1 MTFMKLYFF
10 GDDNN
15 KPKLSEHLIIYIL
28 SLLDPKSQSVASLV
42 NKDWSR
48 LVQLTRQYL
57 SMLPVIHRIPL
68 FANLGLDVLKLKLM
82 TGGMTNSTFRLRIK
96 NAPEK
101 WVMRIPGIG
110 SSAFITRRDEAHN
123 AKQAEKL
130 GLNVPIAFFDPED
143 GLQVT
148 RFIEGVHSLDDKALA
163 RKEILHEVASMMR
176 RLHKSPPF
184 DNNTLF
190 FERNEE
196 LLDLLKRK
204 PFNFPGEIEF
214 IEQQMKN
221 LKEIFSSY
229 RIQQFPCHNDTTP
242 LNFILS
248 ENPEIK
254 GSEKI
259 HQIDWEYSSNNDFIW
274 DLVYFMVEAKLNREQ
289 QLILLKAY
297 FNTEELSGSL
307 LAWIEVYKPIIEWW
321 ITIWSWTQLA
331 NGANAVDLSSY
342 EQLGLERYHN
352 TLSHLKSEGYVK
364 ALALIET
371 DSHSLTFTGQR
382 PF

>member
-1 MTFMKLYFF
+1 M
-10 GDDNN
+10 
-15 KPKLSEHLIIYIL
+15 
-28 SLLDPKSQSVASLV
+28 
-42 NKDWSR
+42 
-48 LVQLTRQYL
+48 
-57 SMLPVIHRIPL
+57 
-68 FANLGLDVLKLKLM
+68 
-82 TGGMTNSTFRLRIK
+82 
-96 NAPEK
+96 
-101 WVMRIPGIG
+101 
-110 SSAFITRRDEAHN
+110 
-123 AKQAEKL
+123 
-130 GLNVPIAFFDPED
+130 
-143 GLQVT
+143 
-148 RFIEGVHSLDDKALA
+148 
-163 RKEILHEVASMMR
+163 
-176 RLHKSPPF
+176 
-184 DNNTLF
+184 
-190 FERNEE
+190 
-196 LLDLLKRK
+196 DLLKRK
-204 PFNFPGEIEF
+204 SFNFPGEIEF

-229 RIQQFPCHNDTTP
+229 NIQQFPCHNDTTP

-342 EQLGLERYHN
+342 EQLGFERYHN
-352 TLSHLKSEGYVK
+352 TLSHLKSEDYVK
-364 ALALIET
+364 ALALIEA
-371 DSHSLTFTGQR
+371 DSHSIIFTGQR

>member
-1 MTFMKLYFF
+1 MKLYFF

-42 NKDWSR
+42 NKDWSQ

-190 FERNEE
+190 
-196 LLDLLKRK
+196 
-204 PFNFPGEIEF
+204 
-214 IEQQMKN
+214 
-221 LKEIFSSY
+221 
-229 RIQQFPCHNDTTP
+229 
-242 LNFILS
+242 LS
-248 ENPEIK
+248 EMK
-254 GSEKI
+254 S
-259 HQIDWEYSSNNDFIW
+259 Y
-274 DLVYFMVEAKLNREQ
+274 
-289 QLILLKAY
+289 
-297 FNTEELSGSL
+297 
-307 LAWIEVYKPIIEWW
+307 WIY
-321 ITIWSWTQLA
+321 
-331 NGANAVDLSSY
+331 
-342 EQLGLERYHN
+342 
-352 TLSHLKSEGYVK
+352 
-364 ALALIET
+364 
-371 DSHSLTFTGQR
+371 
-382 PF
+382 

>member
-1 MTFMKLYFF
+1 
-10 GDDNN
+10 N

-48 LVQLTRQYL
+48 LVQLTQQYL

-101 WVMRIPGIG
+101 WVMRIPGKG
-110 SSAFITRRDEAHN
+110 SSTFITRRDEAHN

-163 RKEILHEVASMMR
+163 RKEILHEVATMMR
-176 RLHKSPPF
+176 KLHKSTSF
-184 DNNTLF
+184 DNDTHF

-204 PFNFPGEIEF
+204 PFNFPGEIDF
-214 IEQQMKN
+214 IEQRMKK
-221 LKEIFSSY
+221 LQEIFSSY
-229 RIQQFPCHNDTTP
+229 HIQQFPCHNDTTP

-297 FNTEELSGSL
+297 FNTEELSDSL

-342 EQLGLERYHN
+342 EQLGLERYHS
-352 TLSHLKSEGYVK
+352 TLSHLKSDDFVK
-364 ALALIET
+364 ALEVIEA
-371 DSHSLTFTGQR
+371 DSHSLAFTEKR